1 MYLNFGKINIKNVIF
16 FIIALIASII
26 LAYYLVLSE
35 YEYEDENKLKNFG
48 DYFNYIFNK
57 VYFIYVI
64 IFMTFVIYM
73 LLHFLFDNRESIR
86 REVRSRGQTLYNA
99 TLGPNFINRSI
110 QGGANATNKLYN
122 YSNRA
127 YNYLRPNIARFK
139 PVDFGRTDVFPR
151 NI

>member
-1 MYLNFGKINIKNVIF
+1 MYLNFGKINIKSVIF

-35 YEYEDENKLKNFG
+35 YEDENKLKNFG
-48 DYFNYIFNK
+48 YYFNYIFNK

-127 YNYLRPNIARFK
+127 YIYLRPNIARFK

-151 NI
+151 II